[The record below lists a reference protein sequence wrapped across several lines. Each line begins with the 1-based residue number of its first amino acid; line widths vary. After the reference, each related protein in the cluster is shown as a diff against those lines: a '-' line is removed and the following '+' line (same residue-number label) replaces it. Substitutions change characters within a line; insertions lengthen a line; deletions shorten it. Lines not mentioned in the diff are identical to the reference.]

1 MSSPARLYRKLEGLF
16 SVFKPSGIH
25 WKLVR
30 DTIEANLLKEINA
43 APSPAP
49 KLEVN
54 FQALPSGESGTTKEL
69 IMAATQLPVLS
80 ASPQVRGPRY
90 RTLKVGVGHRL
101 DAFSSGVLVLGVGQ
115 ANRALAEFY
124 SSPVTRD
131 YTLEGE
137 FGMATDDFSYT
148 GRIIER
154 TTFDH
159 ITLEKLEKILAM
171 IQGGHQKALITYS
184 GVDLQSQEAYELAVH
199 GMLQPHSKSPPIL
212 TGLRCIHFQPPH
224 FTLEAQCVNET
235 QRYLRKLIHEVGLEL
250 RSSAVCR
257 GVRRI
262 RDGPFGLQEA
272 LTRQHWTASDIRRGI
287 KVHRSM
293 LKAFSKVSDSTRA
306 EKAQSKQ
313 RYQKTGTADDSTAN
327 ITATTPK
334 HLHSATE
341 EAAENVS
348 P

>member
-16 SVFKPSGIH
+16 AVYKPSGIH

-30 DTIEANLLKEINA
+30 DTIETNLLKEINA

-54 FQALPSGESGTTKEL
+54 FQALPSGEPGTAKEL
-69 IMAATQLPVLS
+69 IMTATRLPVLS
-80 ASPQVRGPRY
+80 TSPQVRGPQY

-124 SSPVTRD
+124 SLPVTRD

-137 FGMATDDFSYT
+137 FGMATHDFSDS

-159 ITLEKLEKILAM
+159 ITPEKLEQVLAI

-184 GVDLQSQEAYELAVH
+184 GVDLQSQEAYELAAQ

-212 TGLRCIHFQPPH
+212 TGLRCIRFQPPH

-235 QRYLRKLIHEVGLEL
+235 QHYLCKLVHEVGLEL
-250 RSSAVCR
+250 RSSAVCT
-257 GVRRI
+257 GVRRT

-272 LTRQHWTASDIRRGI
+272 LTRQHWTAPDIQQAI
-287 KVHRSM
+287 KVHRSI
-293 LKAFSKVSDSTRA
+293 LKALRKATRA
-306 EKAQSKQ
+306 EKAPSKQ
-313 RYQKTGTADDSTAN
+313 RYQQTGTEDDSTAS
-327 ITATTPK
+327 ISDTVPK
-334 HLHSATE
+334 QPHSATE
-341 EAAENVS
+341 EAAANVS